1 MKTSEFQLMIRKIIR
16 EELVMAMDEIKSL
29 LLEGNTPSSS
39 NKITIKENK
48 TPISSEIRSQFRESL
63 KNKMLEDD
71 FTHPPTPVN
80 MNINATQPE
89 QVGEVD
95 VNFIMNNFLKK

>member
-16 EELVMAMDEIKSL
+16 EELVMAMDEIKTL
-29 LLEGNTPSSS
+29 LLEGNSNTT

-63 KNKMLEDD
+63 KSKMLEEE
-71 FTHPPTPVN
+71 FTPQPTPVN
-80 MNINATQPE
+80 MNIHATQPE

-95 VNFIMNNFLKK
+95 VNFIMNKFLKK